1 MNVAFNKFIL
11 DKLLI
16 HGYLRTTLSLAF
28 IPFDIIR
35 VICNYWGHL
44 LNNCD
49 RITIQVSDDYI
60 FDDEMCESLWNHC
73 NTKQAILEF
82 NWKNN
87 CPQRNIQ
94 LIENYEKRFNPREKW
109 HIDYTNE
116 HKIVFVPPKFEV
128 ANKTEAKL
136 LNLRSKR
143 PGTLVQLPGNHIE
156 ELCQTVRTLLLSQ
169 PMFLELEAPL
179 TIVGNIHGQFYDLL
193 RIFEYGGYPSDANY
207 LFLGGYVDYGKQS
220 IETICMLFSYKIKY
234 NETFFMLRSNHE
246 CSSMNRIFGF
256 YDECKRRYTPRLW
269 KRFTDCFNCMPV
281 AAIIADKIF
290 CCHGGLSPQ
299 LKSFNQIKK
308 FSRPTGVPD
317 TGLLCDLLWADPEQ
331 IIGWG
336 ENDQPDTQ
344 EAVSYIFGPDVVES
358 FCKRFNI
365 DLICRGKQVVADGYE
380 FFAGRRLVTLFSAPN
395 YMGEFDNCGS
405 FMSVDESL
413 KCGFTMLKPSA
424 E

>member
-94 LIENYEKRFNPREKW
+94 LIGNYEKRLGKKW
-109 HIDYTNE
+109 DVDT
-116 HKIVFVPPKFEV
+116 
-128 ANKTEAKL
+128 TENSIIFKSPTRVVDKWIEKL
-136 LNLRSKR
+136 LNSRSKR
-143 PGTLVQLPGNHIE
+143 PGTLVELGENDVE
-156 ELCQTVRTLLLSQ
+156 SLCQRTRTLFMYQ
-169 PMFLELEAPL
+169 PMFLELEPPL
-179 TIVGNIHGQFYDLL
+179 KIVGNIHGQFWDLL
-193 RIFEYGGYPSDANY
+193 RLFEYGGYPPDANY

-234 NETFFMLRSNHE
+234 PEHFFILRSNHE
-246 CSSMNRIFGF
+246 CASMNRIFGF

-290 CCHGGLSPQ
+290 CCHGGLSPE
-299 LKSFNQIKK
+299 LKSFDQIKK
-308 FSRPTGVPD
+308 LARPTGVPD

-331 IIGWG
+331 ISGWV
-336 ENDQPDTQ
+336 ENDP
-344 EAVSYIFGPDVVES
+344 VSYIFGPDVVES

-380 FFAGRRLVTLFSAPN
+380 FFAGRRLVTLFGAPN
-395 YMGEFDNCGS
+395 YRGEYDNCGS

-413 KCGFTMLKPSA
+413 KCGFTMLKPTKYQN
-424 E
+424 